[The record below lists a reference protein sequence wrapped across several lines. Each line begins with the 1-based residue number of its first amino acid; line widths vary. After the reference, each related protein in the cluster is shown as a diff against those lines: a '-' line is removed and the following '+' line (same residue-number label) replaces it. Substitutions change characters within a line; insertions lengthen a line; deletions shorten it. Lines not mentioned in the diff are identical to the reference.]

1 MQSAFTATEI
11 EEEPTVLR
19 AAEDFVEARERLAGR
34 IAQGPVVRRDLAVEV
49 RAVLA
54 GHVVSS
60 IATAKDNLHPVHFTG
75 LFSLSNL
82 YAAVPISRI
91 SRFYFGSS
99 PPCF

>member
-1 MQSAFTATEI
+1 MEQNPI
-11 EEEPTVLR
+11 
-19 AAEDFVEARERLAGR
+19 
-34 IAQGPVVRRDLAVEV
+34 VRRDLAVEV
-49 RAVLA
+49 RAAPLVA

>member
-1 MQSAFTATEI
+1 MEQNPI
-11 EEEPTVLR
+11 
-19 AAEDFVEARERLAGR
+19 
-34 IAQGPVVRRDLAVEV
+34 VRRDLAVEI
-49 RAVLA
+49 RAAPLVA
-54 GHVVSS
+54 GHVASS

-75 LFSLSNL
+75 LFCLSNL

>member
-1 MQSAFTATEI
+1 MAAGTKFQLFTAHTF
-11 EEEPTVLR
+11 P
-19 AAEDFVEARERLAGR
+19 AGSTAPSV
-34 IAQGPVVRRDLAVEV
+34 IAWMLPFWNTWM
-49 RAVLA
+49 
-54 GHVVSS
+54 SS